1 MGDGPPTGKASPLS
15 ANPNNVTN
23 QLETT
28 LKSLMQVTGATSSLD
43 VLTRFNAQKEA
54 ATRLNYLRTVTESEK
69 SQLEVQRDE
78 LTALLESLQFS
89 DTKENEVYV
98 VFFGR

>member
-1 MGDGPPTGKASPLS
+1 MGDGSPTGKASPLS
-15 ANPNNVTN
+15 ARPNDGAD

-28 LKSLMQVTGATSSLD
+28 LKLLMQVTGATSPFD
-43 VLTRFNAQKEA
+43 VLKRFNAQKEA

-69 SQLEVQRDE
+69 RQLEVQRDE
-78 LTALLESLQFS
+78 LTAQLESLQFS

-98 VFFGR
+98 VFL